1 MKKFVAIVALSCALI
16 AQASA
21 QEVDQAKLES
31 TVSYLKSRASS
42 GKLDHQRF
50 ADEVARVELYQKFC
64 GPVTDEY
71 RLLAKAAR
79 IAWPETVS
87 SSYDHFAY
95 GFQVLGVK
103 RSCGLIAEA
112 NPQSLAH

>member
-1 MKKFVAIVALSCALI
+1 MKKFVVIVAFSCALI

-21 QEVDQAKLES
+21 QEVDQAKIES
-31 TVSYLKSRASS
+31 TVSYLKSQASS
-42 GKLDHQRF
+42 GKLDRQKF

-64 GPVTDEY
+64 GPVTEDY

-79 IAWPETVS
+79 VAWPETVS
-87 SSYDHFAY
+87 ASYEYFAY
-95 GFQVLGVK
+95 GFQTLGVK